1 MLFNSVEFAIFLP
14 VVFVLYWLLSKK
26 HIRYQNILLLLSS
39 YLFYGWW
46 DWRFLSLIIFSSFID
61 FYIGLS
67 IGKSNSQSKRKYLL
81 LTSLLVNLGFLAFFK
96 YYNFFLDS
104 FVESFTFF
112 GSSFEVSRLDII
124 LPVGISFYTFQTLSY
139 TIDVYRK
146 QLEPT
151 TNIISFFTFVSFFPQ
166 LVAGPIERATHLLP
180 QFLIKRSFNYATAVS
195 GVQLIVW
202 GLFKKMVI
210 ADNSAIIVQ
219 GIFSS
224 YESQSPISLI
234 VGMLLFS
241 FQIYCDFSGYSDIAI
256 GTGRLFGFDLMTNF
270 KFPYLSKSISEFWK
284 RWHISLSTW
293 FRDYLYIPLGGSK
306 VSQAMALRNIF
317 IVFLVSGFW
326 HGANWTFIV
335 WGLIHALLYI
345 PMFVRSKKN
354 DSLKSVTALR
364 NTLNGIFI
372 FIFVCF
378 AWVYFRSDTVT
389 DATRYIINIFDA
401 SGNSSFFSSTSK
413 YQIITLISLLSIIFL
428 MAVEYYNYKRNNYEV
443 RIKSKWLVLICIIIC
458 FVGAFKDHA
467 SFIYFQ
473 F

>member
-1 MLFNSVEFAIFLP
+1 
-14 VVFVLYWLLSKK
+14 
-26 HIRYQNILLLLSS
+26 
-39 YLFYGWW
+39 
-46 DWRFLSLIIFSSFID
+46 
-61 FYIGLS
+61 
-67 IGKSNSQSKRKYLL
+67 
-81 LTSLLVNLGFLAFFK
+81 
-96 YYNFFLDS
+96 
-104 FVESFTFF
+104 
-112 GSSFEVSRLDII
+112 
-124 LPVGISFYTFQTLSY
+124 
-139 TIDVYRK
+139 VYRK

-151 TNIISFFTFVSFFPQ
+151 SNLISFFTFVSFFPQ

-180 QFLIKRSFNYATAVS
+180 QFLIKRSFNYDTAVS

-219 GIFSS
+219 GIFSN
-224 YESQSPISLI
+224 YESQSPVSLI

-306 VSQAMALRNIF
+306 VSQGMALRNIF

-354 DSLKSVTALR
+354 DNAKSVTAVR

-389 DATRYIINIFDA
+389 DATQYIINIFDA

-413 YQIITLISLLSIIFL
+413 YQIITLISVLSILFL
-428 MAVEYYNYKRNNYEV
+428 MTVEYYNYKRSNYEV
-443 RIKSKWLVLICIIIC
+443 RLKSKWLVLICIVIC